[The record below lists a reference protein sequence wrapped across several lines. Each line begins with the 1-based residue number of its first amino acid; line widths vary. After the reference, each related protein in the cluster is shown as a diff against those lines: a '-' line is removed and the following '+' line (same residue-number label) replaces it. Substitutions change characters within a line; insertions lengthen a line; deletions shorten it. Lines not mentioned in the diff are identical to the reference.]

1 MLFTSNNNA
10 VISRQG
16 GMFHKKILQ
25 QTQRVWLEL
34 CWQKYFYSTNKS
46 KICLL
51 SADRNIFYFA
61 DRWNRCLLLGFRN
74 RCRHNSVASTR
85 RTLPCTS
92 KKLIQIQTI
101 YEIEYLFATFI
112 GINFGTLMF
121 HNVSTVNCVS
131 SFLKD
136 SWNSEVFTQFNS

>member
-1 MLFTSNNNA
+1 MNIIPELILNIIQTFIKITQDIPPASKISSNN
-10 VISRQG
+10 
-16 GMFHKKILQ
+16 
-25 QTQRVWLEL
+25 
-34 CWQKYFYSTNKS
+34 S
-46 KICLL
+46 KIFLL
-51 SADRNIFYFA
+51 SVDRNIFYFA